1 MAAIKSLS
9 SIRDKWTR
17 VTPQRAEDYRL
28 GIRNPSKDWAEETI
42 EAKDNWKAGV
52 DRAHAADLF
61 SKGVARAGTG
71 KWQKAALEKG
81 PGRFAEGV
89 AMAGPDFE
97 KGYAPYREA
106 IAALDLGPRF
116 PRRDPRNLER
126 VKRVVD
132 AMIKTKLE
140 Q

>member
-1 MAAIKSLS
+1 MAEIKSLS
-9 SIRDKWTR
+9 SIRDKWVR
-17 VTPQRAEDYRL
+17 VTPQRTEDYRL
-28 GIRNPSKDWAEETI
+28 GVRSPLKDWAQETI
-42 EAKDNWKAGV
+42 EAADNWKAGV

-61 SKGVARAGTG
+61 KKGVTRAGTP

-89 AMAGPDFE
+89 ALAGPDFE